1 AVQEEDG
8 RPRVSRG
15 APGPQRGG
23 GTTRGAGRAWALVP
37 WHVSPLLG
45 GPGSPVGP
53 VLGWAPFS
61 WMCPVV
67 PDAVRWPPDRVRQG
81 LVRPVPLCRGAA
93 RGGGLRITRVYGCR
107 VPPSGPVAARGPG
120 RVVRPGRRSAGRAT
134 GGSRRR
140 GRRGRRRAAGLRW
153 RCGTAGCCGA
163 RRGRRRRV
171 PTGRGGAGTRRPR
184 GRGRRGGRRA
194 GVPGTGRPQGSG
206 SRRRRGRGRCPRGAR

>member
-1 AVQEEDG
+1 GGPAAHGVTDQDDRDVPGEAGQFPQRPLGVVDRVGVGAVPAADAVAHLRQQDVVGHGGGDGAHERPPPERRRVPGAGGGAAGVTPAVQEEDG

-120 RVVRPGRRSAGRAT
+120 RVVGPG
-134 GGSRRR
+134 
-140 GRRGRRRAAGLRW
+140 
-153 RCGTAGCCGA
+153 
-163 RRGRRRRV
+163 
-171 PTGRGGAGTRRPR
+171 
-184 GRGRRGGRRA
+184 
-194 GVPGTGRPQGSG
+194 
-206 SRRRRGRGRCPRGAR
+206 